1 MQNHIVLQSVV
12 GDLLQILLFRS
23 IELTGHDQAPVFGRM
38 LPLVDLPG
46 IEQQV
51 QPLVVPNQT
60 EKERIA
66 FRRIQFEADAGL
78 RTIND
83 DTEIFEKR
91 MRREKRRN
99 LRISAQFAVH
109 LLGHIDKAVH
119 RPQEIAV
126 ERLVSHMAFM
136 RFDVVDLTKDTRR
149 TVLFGKTGDRTET
162 GRHKG
167 GPVFHQHEI
176 RLLAGD
182 PPPHGDPVERIHR
195 IHAPHDV
202 QIGRRRCLHR
212 LIPSGKEN
220 TGILERE
227 SLDLHL
233 VAPALEN
240 PGHALHN
247 YGQAPSIRMGGP
259 HDRNFHIPNF
269 ILKIKSNP
277 RTDSNLRYGPSV
289 FEKRRTAVLVKI
301 QIPYRILQQ
310 GDNDNRFGRN
320 CPNRFRY
327 PSYFVLLYA
336 STPLFRKSMYA
347 STSRL

>member
-1 MQNHIVLQSVV
+1 
-12 GDLLQILLFRS
+12 
-23 IELTGHDQAPVFGRM
+23 M

-51 QPLVVPNQT
+51 QSLVVPNQT

-149 TVLFGKTGDRTET
+149 TVLFGKTGNRTET

-212 LIPSGKEN
+212 LIPAGKEIRGYWSVKVLIF
-220 TGILERE
+220 TSSPRCWKTRAMLCIITAKPPR
-227 SLDLHL
+227 
-233 VAPALEN
+233 
-240 PGHALHN
+240 
-247 YGQAPSIRMGGP
+247 YGWAGP
-259 HDRNFHIPNF
+259 TIEIF
-269 ILKIKSNP
+269 IP
-277 RTDSNLRYGPSV
+277 RTFIYN
-289 FEKRRTAVLVKI
+289 
-301 QIPYRILQQ
+301 
-310 GDNDNRFGRN
+310 
-320 CPNRFRY
+320 
-327 PSYFVLLYA
+327 
-336 STPLFRKSMYA
+336 
-347 STSRL
+347 

>member
-1 MQNHIVLQSVV
+1 MQASVRSMT
-12 GDLLQILLFRS
+12 IPKFR
-23 IELTGHDQAPVFGRM
+23 
-38 LPLVDLPG
+38 
-46 IEQQV
+46 
-51 QPLVVPNQT
+51 
-60 EKERIA
+60 
-66 FRRIQFEADAGL
+66 
-78 RTIND
+78 
-83 DTEIFEKR
+83 KR
-91 MRREKRRN
+91 MRREECRN

-126 ERLVSHMAFM
+126 ERLVGHMAFM

-233 VAPALEN
+233 VAPALKTRAMLCIITAK
-240 PGHALHN
+240 P
-247 YGQAPSIRMGGP
+247 P
-259 HDRNFHIPNF
+259 
-269 ILKIKSNP
+269 
-277 RTDSNLRYGPSV
+277 RYGWAGPTIEIFIS
-289 FEKRRTAVLVKI
+289 RT
-301 QIPYRILQQ
+301 
-310 GDNDNRFGRN
+310 
-320 CPNRFRY
+320 
-327 PSYFVLLYA
+327 
-336 STPLFRKSMYA
+336 LF
-347 STSRL
+347 